1 MESRAQRGKCFGL
14 KRELPPSLLS
24 AERPPGAVSVPAG
37 VGPGQLAFPGSGA
50 GGEAASSG
58 QLCL

>member
-1 MESRAQRGKCFGL
+1 MLRL
-14 KRELPPSLLS
+14 KTCELPPSLLS